1 MGWVGHSRL
10 NEWTHEPLEHRI
22 AQARADA
29 QDEWAEELAM
39 GAGAGEAL
47 RPPSHAHR
55 SATESAGLAARHVSG
70 LPAAGARS
78 HSHRKD
84 T

>member
-39 GAGAGEAL
+39 GAGAGEVSLSPAE
-47 RPPSHAHR
+47 PQGADP
-55 SATESAGLAARHVSG
+55 ATGLAARHVSG
-70 LPAAGARS
+70 LPDAGVRS